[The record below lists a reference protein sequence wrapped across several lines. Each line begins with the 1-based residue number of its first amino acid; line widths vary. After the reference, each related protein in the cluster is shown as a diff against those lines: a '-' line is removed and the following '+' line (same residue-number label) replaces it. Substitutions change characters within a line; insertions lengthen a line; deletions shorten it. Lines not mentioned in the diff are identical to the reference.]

1 MYCTF
6 TCGNPNTIRE
16 STTVQIQHT
25 SPGKVFAKCGGWTSK
40 VSQCGLM
47 ETLAVPVSEPPPHGE
62 DAETDQMGD
71 VPVDTSVGGSG
82 GEDVCQTVGSMD
94 DNRPPLTNSIGQ
106 LLELPPH
113 VDDAT
118 AAVPPEPPDL
128 SPGMAAHKVNGA
140 VVRRVSYPGA
150 AGKHALRQQARRRRR
165 NTSIAAGNSP
175 PITRVTMKTVA
186 ATSPNPASQSAQ
198 PLATTTSTYTTT
210 TTTVTAVATTVTTTI
225 TTIPTTTTTATT
237 TIASVSP
244 PLLHTSVKSPTS
256 TLATTPSPPMCRTGN
271 KMTHSPSQFS
281 GTRLSSKAC
290 SSSNLHPVLG
300 TRVSSRIANNVA
312 AATSGAHQHNLSSS
326 VLMGLSQS
334 GAYSNTLSSGSQASR
349 VVRVPVSQSSPS
361 ARDASS
367 PSMTTM
373 QTYLAAIPGFKP
385 RKRSQRKLSAAAQL
399 AQTKE
404 GNVDLETPDSI
415 LAGVNLRAILN
426 KHTFATLPPAY
437 QHRLIQLLPLV
448 DQAVGPD
455 DALKLVPQGLNN
467 EFFGRACESWRC
479 RLGEGE
485 FTHDNQVKLK
495 VEAEKERTKL
505 DPWKVAHFE
514 PLWGVK
520 QPWCGTDGGEGSVSS
535 PSSPS
540 GDTYPASPPDLSRA
554 SPAYTSSFS
563 PAHMQ
568 QLTKVIQHIANRDQR
583 RAERRA
589 AKRALREK
597 KIAEELASFSSDVKN
612 SSSLTLS
619 SSSVHSCSSY
629 VPPCLSP
636 GLPSSSSAVPCLSTV
651 FPRSSSPVLSCS
663 SSVLPCSSSVQPCT
677 SSVLPSSLCVVPSS
691 LSVTPSSLSVIPNR
705 SNINTVN
712 SGSHTVF
719 PISDKLPLPSQI
731 MSVDP
736 SGFTKDGLKRKESL
750 PVPTS
755 VPTKKICVSSSE
767 LSNYFVAKHSTTPHS
782 AQRLMGHVGTLSD
795 IPRSRVT
802 ITPVVGTVRA
812 VASSGSKVLSPPVIS
827 QAKTGG
833 SGKPAAMVVVNS
845 LSQSSSGQLPT
856 SPASRTS
863 PLVRVSPAPSPSR
876 LSPVVQVLS
885 PSLPLAP
892 SPSPPV
898 TRTVMVAGHA
908 RPVEVSSCVTSI
920 GQGPRVITQT
930 LPSSSVTSVA
940 SKIKT
945 VRTLPQSVPG
955 SGTMTVKV
963 TKSRNAGGVNIQR
976 SYEIVQAV
984 IANSPNRDQLQAQ
997 LKSPASLLAEVKP
1010 ATSSSGMTAAVVVS
1024 SSSNNNNNSH
1034 LVVQAAPQLQTIT
1047 VVKTVATSSNSCS
1060 TPSPVSGAQLMAGS
1074 PRTVRQV
1081 ALSVGGTNTTMA
1093 QHTQGGTAAAANS
1106 GTFVLRQMMTPQ
1118 LTTSQVSAS
1127 SASRPSAFVL
1137 DNTPFLACGGGAI
1150 RENSALTNI
1159 AEANVVVS
1167 GQSGL
1172 DNNIVSC
1179 SGTSSVGSDSVSAGN
1194 CGESFNLNGHGG
1206 ESGTTMVVVSQPTGG
1221 TNSNGRV
1228 MVLHSGSSGPLLVS
1242 IPSESQTPKIQ
1253 SVPLGPPSTP
1263 LSPSPLSPLGVGASN
1278 NSQST
1283 SDLTSIPTTAVCLSN
1298 TRPLILQPE
1307 GCDGSM
1313 APPAASP
1320 RPITILRPSS
1330 AGKSIVVRMP
1340 MSGLQVVRLGNIAS
1354 INGDCGENNQQQNPP
1369 RAASAPPNKSGVM
1382 VALSPRPS
1390 SVGPRIVVQTTNAQG
1405 SPATILTSAG
1415 QHFLSEGDPSS
1426 GVSSCD
1432 SDQLVTTRAGASQ
1445 PIESSLDSPN
1455 STQSGYHPPVINT
1468 SVQRTMN
1475 GMGGFGHG
1483 VVMSTSSSAVNPSQ
1497 MPVSG
1502 PIMTSQS
1509 QPYQHQ
1515 QPTPQPPLS
1524 QHPNM
1529 PMRPNMRMMMNNIQ
1543 HVNNMQSMNNMQP
1556 MNNMHQIGPG
1566 GSLNGMATVM
1576 TPMNQGVH
1584 MMLPQGKS
1592 DTSEDG
1598 CPCNMKA
1605 MIICIKCGAFC
1616 HHDCIGPAR
1625 LCVACLIR

>member
-1 MYCTF
+1 MPQIARTMARVSKKVLDK
-6 TCGNPNTIRE
+6 RE
-16 STTVQIQHT
+16 KLNKRRKMMVERRKQTHERREGHAASTS
-25 SPGKVFAKCGGWTSK
+25 SPSPPSTPTTRKVFAKCGGWTSK

-1118 LTTSQVSAS
+1118 LTTSQ
-1127 SASRPSAFVL
+1127 
-1137 DNTPFLACGGGAI
+1137 
-1150 RENSALTNI
+1150 
-1159 AEANVVVS
+1159 
-1167 GQSGL
+1167 
-1172 DNNIVSC
+1172 
-1179 SGTSSVGSDSVSAGN
+1179 
-1194 CGESFNLNGHGG
+1194 
-1206 ESGTTMVVVSQPTGG
+1206 
-1221 TNSNGRV
+1221 
-1228 MVLHSGSSGPLLVS
+1228 
-1242 IPSESQTPKIQ
+1242 
-1253 SVPLGPPSTP
+1253 
-1263 LSPSPLSPLGVGASN
+1263 
-1278 NSQST
+1278 
-1283 SDLTSIPTTAVCLSN
+1283 
-1298 TRPLILQPE
+1298 PE

>member
-1 MYCTF
+1 MPQIARTMARVSKKVLDK
-6 TCGNPNTIRE
+6 RE
-16 STTVQIQHT
+16 KLNKRRKMMVERRKQTHERREGHAASTS
-25 SPGKVFAKCGGWTSK
+25 SPSPPSTPTTRKVFAKCGGWTSK

-945 VRTLPQSVPG
+945 VRTLPQ
-955 SGTMTVKV
+955 
-963 TKSRNAGGVNIQR
+963 
-976 SYEIVQAV
+976 
-984 IANSPNRDQLQAQ
+984 
-997 LKSPASLLAEVKP
+997 
-1010 ATSSSGMTAAVVVS
+1010 
-1024 SSSNNNNNSH
+1024 
-1034 LVVQAAPQLQTIT
+1034 
-1047 VVKTVATSSNSCS
+1047 
-1060 TPSPVSGAQLMAGS
+1060 
-1074 PRTVRQV
+1074 
-1081 ALSVGGTNTTMA
+1081 
-1093 QHTQGGTAAAANS
+1093 
-1106 GTFVLRQMMTPQ
+1106 
-1118 LTTSQVSAS
+1118 
-1127 SASRPSAFVL
+1127 
-1137 DNTPFLACGGGAI
+1137 
-1150 RENSALTNI
+1150 
-1159 AEANVVVS
+1159 
-1167 GQSGL
+1167 
-1172 DNNIVSC
+1172 
-1179 SGTSSVGSDSVSAGN
+1179 
-1194 CGESFNLNGHGG
+1194 
-1206 ESGTTMVVVSQPTGG
+1206 
-1221 TNSNGRV
+1221 
-1228 MVLHSGSSGPLLVS
+1228 
-1242 IPSESQTPKIQ
+1242 
-1253 SVPLGPPSTP
+1253 
-1263 LSPSPLSPLGVGASN
+1263 
-1278 NSQST
+1278 
-1283 SDLTSIPTTAVCLSN
+1283 
-1298 TRPLILQPE
+1298 PE